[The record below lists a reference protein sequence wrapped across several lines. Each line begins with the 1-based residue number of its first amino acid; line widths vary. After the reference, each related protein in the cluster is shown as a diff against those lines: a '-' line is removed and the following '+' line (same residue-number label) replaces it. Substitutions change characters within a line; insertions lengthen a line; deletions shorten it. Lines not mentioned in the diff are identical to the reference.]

1 VTLVSQFRSF
11 PFRPFVTRCSDKYVD
26 TVCRFNPRALA
37 VDSSSMRPAHLGHYS
52 WRVVSFH
59 VCTCGWNL
67 FFKKPTRDVV
77 LYLQRLQTERRRTL
91 KLVEPRTDLFEVRS
105 WSWIRTPLRRRARVV
120 VECHSRARGSS
131 LALRSFC
138 RQCQAELLYTAATA
152 TVSVRRHRPCVCM
165 WVTWAACVA
174 RHERPSGFWF

>member
-1 VTLVSQFRSF
+1 MTLVSQFRSF

-67 FFKKPTRDVV
+67 FFKKPIRDVV
-77 LYLQRLQTERRRTL
+77 LYLQRLQTERRHTL

-105 WSWIRTPLRRRARVV
+105 WSWIRTPLRRRARVF

-138 RQCQAELLYTAATA
+138 RQCQAELLYTAAMA
-152 TVSVRRHRPCVCM
+152 TVCVR
-165 WVTWAACVA
+165 
-174 RHERPSGFWF
+174 